1 MVNSLT
7 TLSLKDLLDIA
18 QKKFGE
24 LEFEPVTVGSIT
36 IEILQ
41 IKDLEAYIDKL
52 VNSSSEKIELPF
64 WAKIWPTSIVLSLF
78 IQRLKPDDK
87 DLLELGCGVGV
98 CGLFAAKCGFR
109 VTLSDINEDAL
120 LFSQIN
126 ILKNKLEDKANI
138 EKIDFTKTDLGK
150 KYDIILGSEILY
162 SDKDYE
168 NIYHFLRKHIKE
180 NGEIIIG
187 KEQDI
192 KAKRFFELAH
202 QDFNI
207 LEKNISLKSEEEK
220 YFCTIYRFLPKKK
233 HDSA

>member
-1 MVNSLT
+1 MLTSLK

-24 LEFEPVTVGSIT
+24 LVFEPITVGPT
-36 IEILQ
+36 TVEVLQ

-52 VNSSSEKIELPF
+52 VNSSPKKIELPF

-78 IQRLKPDDK
+78 IQRLNPNGKE
-87 DLLELGCGVGV
+87 LLELGCGVGV
-98 CGLFAAKCGFR
+98 CGLFAAKHGFR

-126 ILKNKLEDKANI
+126 ILKNKLEDKAKV
-138 EKIDFTKTDLGK
+138 EKIDFTKDDLGK
-150 KYDIILGSEILY
+150 RYDIILGSEILY

-168 NIYHFLRKHIKE
+168 NIYHFLNKHIKE
-180 NGEIIIG
+180 DGEVIIG

-202 QDFNI
+202 QSFNI
-207 LEKNISLKSEEEK
+207 LQKNISLKSEQEG
-220 YFCTIYRFLPKKK
+220 YLCTIYRFLPKK